1 MKELVYRQFNEDL
14 KVLFSTDTPTI
25 TLLSNF
31 CAELK
36 HRFSSFSWVGFYLFD
51 GQKLIL
57 GPFQGKPACETIE
70 LNRGVCG
77 ACATSRKTLVVP
89 DVHKFPGHIACD
101 GGSNSEIVVPIVA
114 DNKLYGVLDIDSYSY
129 NNFDDIDKEYLEE
142 AIGYIVPLLKPITTT

>member
-1 MKELVYRQFNEDL
+1 MKQLVYRQFIEDL
-14 KVLFSTDTPTI
+14 KVLFNRDTPTI
-25 TLLSNF
+25 TLLANF

-36 HRFSSFSWVGFYLFD
+36 VRFPLFSWVGFYLFD

-77 ACATSRKTLVVP
+77 ASATNQKTIVVP

-101 GGSNSEIVVPIVA
+101 GCSNSEIVVPIVA
-114 DNKLYGVLDIDSYSY
+114 DNKLYGVLDIDSYSF
-129 NNFDDIDKEYLEE
+129 NNFDEIDKEYLEE
-142 AIGYIVPLLKPITTT
+142 AIGYITPLLKPMTTI